1 MATTHGGRSRDFD
14 WKVRDKI
21 LVIESESG
29 MHHEYSLREILSIIR
44 VLRLAFGKRWIPLA
58 NNVEK
63 MYSGTEKEGLGTTI
77 YALKPGD
84 TMHAQ
89 GASYLGVVLERAKI
103 FEWNGKK
110 KGIAWRFRN
119 DVDDIASLERM
130 LKRAKPRINR
140 EIE

>member
-21 LVIESESG
+21 LVIDSESG
-29 MHHEYSLREILSIIR
+29 MHHEYSLREILSIIHA
-44 VLRLAFGKRWIPLA
+44 LHAAFGKRWIPLA

-84 TMHAQ
+84 TAHAQ
-89 GASYLGVVLERAKI
+89 GASYLGVILEITGI
-103 FEWNGKK
+103 FEWNGEK
-110 KGIAWRFRN
+110 KGIAWRFEK
-119 DVDDIASLERM
+119 DVDDIESLHQL
-130 LKRAKPRINR
+130 LKRV
-140 EIE
+140 ESSDYLGS